1 MWERSTTCPTRDHF
15 LLQPQILSQIY
26 WWRNRVVA
34 GNRKLE
40 HMGDCRGSS
49 GDLIILD
56 WDDTILPSSWVAG
69 EGLRLDE
76 PQTLP
81 EAVVQ
86 TLRPLEESAVK
97 LITQACNHGPVVI
110 ITNAETGWVEL
121 SAKRFLPAVV
131 PILARLRVVS
141 ARSAFEAQFPNSPQQ
156 WKLAAFHQEI
166 EHQCAAEATADNVP
180 VSVTSLGDSVHEREA
195 LHGACQLMGNC
206 LTKSVKFVE
215 HPNVEQLRREL
226 DLVVE
231 SFDNI
236 LHHSGCLDLMLSVS
250 MNTVPKEV
258 PPGGELRGDHYA

>member
-1 MWERSTTCPTRDHF
+1 MRSSR
-15 LLQPQILSQIY
+15 
-26 WWRNRVVA
+26 
-34 GNRKLE
+34 
-40 HMGDCRGSS
+40 SS
-49 GDLIILD
+49 SRADAARTSNGRADLVIFD

-81 EAVVQ
+81 EKVAQ

-97 LITQACNHGPVVI
+97 LLTQACNHGPVVI

-131 PILARLRVVS
+131 PLLSRLRIVS
-141 ARSAFEAQFPNSPQQ
+141 ARSDFEAQFPNSPQQ

-166 EHQCAAEATADNVP
+166 EHQCVASGKAGRATADSP

-195 LHGACQLMGNC
+195 LHGACELVANC

-215 HPNVEQLRREL
+215 HPNVEQLKREL
-226 DLVVE
+226 DLVRE
-231 SFDNI
+231 SFDHI

-250 MNTVPKEV
+250 MNVMPKEMQQQQA
-258 PPGGELRGDHYA
+258 H